1 MGGRGRGRGQGSVA
15 IFVSPCIVLMFC
27 NDPMGCGSG
36 EYCTV
41 FSLPITTVTKSL
53 GLQGVEVEEG
63 AGGQS
68 S

>member
-1 MGGRGRGRGQGSVA
+1 MQ
-15 IFVSPCIVLMFC
+15 FLLLFCIDLMLC

-36 EYCTV
+36 EYCAV

-53 GLQGVEVEEG
+53 GLEGVEVEAG

>member
-1 MGGRGRGRGQGSVA
+1 MLLRVPGTLQ
-15 IFVSPCIVLMFC
+15 FLFPFCIDLMLC

-53 GLQGVEVEEG
+53 GLGGVEVEAG

>member
-1 MGGRGRGRGQGSVA
+1 MQFLLPS
-15 IFVSPCIVLMFC
+15 CIDLMLR

-36 EYCTV
+36 EYCRV

-53 GLQGVEVEEG
+53 GSEGVEVEAG

>member
-1 MGGRGRGRGQGSVA
+1 MS
-15 IFVSPCIVLMFC
+15 FVSFCIVLMFC

-53 GLQGVEVEEG
+53 GLGGVEVEVEVEAGAG

>member
-1 MGGRGRGRGQGSVA
+1 MQFLLR
-15 IFVSPCIVLMFC
+15 FCIALMLC
-27 NDPMGCGSG
+27 NCPMGCGSG

-53 GLQGVEVEEG
+53 GLEGAEVEAG